1 MCVDGGHRLMYQVK
15 PMKMEVPLKVRSS
28 DSAGTIEINKKELC
42 KCFEFSR
49 RRPKFKGRDAPSNL
63 QLI

>member
-1 MCVDGGHRLMYQVK
+1 MYQVK

-28 DSAGTIEINKKELC
+28 DSPGTIEINKKELC